1 MSYLTAFIDKLNG
14 MRILHTSDWH
24 IGSVLYGRKRY
35 DESDQFLNWLVETIK
50 SHSIETL
57 LVAGDI
63 FDTSTPSNTA
73 QELYYRFLN
82 EVSKTSCRRVIV
94 TGGNHDSPSFLD
106 APKALLKA
114 FNVYVVGSAAERE
127 EDEVYVLKDA
137 DNNPEV
143 IVCAVPF
150 LRDRD
155 VRQSSEGESYRDKEN
170 RLVEGIISHYQ
181 KVYEEACKQRNELGK
196 SLPIIGVGH
205 LFIAGSSIYKRSG
218 EASGERDLYVGN
230 LGQVPADRLPSF
242 DYFALGHL
250 HIPQKVAGRETIRY
264 SGSPMAMNFDEIH
277 QQKSVVLID
286 IDDQH
291 IDVQT
296 IPVPAFRQ
304 FEQIKG
310 DWDSIEAS
318 LRRLEEESFAGW
330 VEVIYEGQEA
340 IGNLRERVYKLVENT
355 SIEVLKIQ
363 NAMLFNAVMK
373 QYEKEVELQDLNP
386 ADVFDQCLIDHGI
399 PDDQKIVLKGL
410 FSEVCRQ
417 ISEADNQKE

>member
-1 MSYLTAFIDKLNG
+1 MK
-14 MRILHTSDWH
+14 ILHTSDWH
-24 IGSVLYGRKRY
+24 IGSTLYGRKRY
-35 DESDQFLNWLVETIK
+35 DESERFLQWLVETIK
-50 SHSIETL
+50 NQSIEAL

-82 EVSKTSCRRVIV
+82 EVSRTTCRHVIV

-127 EDEVYVLKDA
+127 EDEVLVLKDA
-137 DNNPEV
+137 HNNPEV

-155 VRQSSEGESYRDKEN
+155 VRQSNEGESYRDKEN

-181 KVYEEACKQRNELGK
+181 KVYEEACKERNELGK
-196 SLPIIGVGH
+196 SLPIIGMGH

-218 EASGERDLYVGN
+218 ETNGERDLYVGS
-230 LGQVPADRLPSF
+230 LGQVPADRLPFF

-250 HIPQKVAGRETIRY
+250 HIPQKVAGCETIRY

-296 IPVPAFRQ
+296 IPVPAFRH
-304 FEQIKG
+304 FDQIKG

-318 LRRLEEESFAGW
+318 LRRLKEESFAGW

-386 ADVFDQCLIDHGI
+386 TDVFDQCLIDHGI

>member
-1 MSYLTAFIDKLNG
+1 MK
-14 MRILHTSDWH
+14 ILHTSDWH
-24 IGSVLYGRKRY
+24 IGSALYGRKRY
-35 DESDQFLNWLVETIK
+35 DESEQFLHWLVETIK
-50 SHSIETL
+50 NHSIETL

-82 EVSKTSCRRVIV
+82 EVSRTTCRHVIV

-114 FNVYVVGSAAERE
+114 FNVHVVGNAAERD
-127 EDEVYVLKDA
+127 EDEVFVLKDA
-137 DNNPEV
+137 DNNPEA

-155 VRQSSEGESYRDKEN
+155 VRQSSEGESYRDKES

-181 KVYEEACKQRNELGK
+181 KVYEEACKERNELGK
-196 SLPIIGVGH
+196 SLPIIGMGH

-218 EASGERDLYVGN
+218 ETNGERDLYVGS
-230 LGQVPADRLPSF
+230 LGQVPADRFPPF

-250 HIPQKVAGRETIRY
+250 HIPQKVAGSETIRY

-277 QQKSVVLID
+277 QQKSVVIVD
-286 IDDQH
+286 IHDQH
-291 IDVQT
+291 VDIRTV
-296 IPVPAFRQ
+296 PVPAFRH

-318 LRRLEEESFAGW
+318 LRRLKEESFAGW

-386 ADVFDQCLIDHGI
+386 ADVFDQCLTDHGL
-399 PDDQKIVLKGL
+399 PDDQKVVLKGL

-417 ISEADNQKE
+417 MSEADNQKE

>member
-1 MSYLTAFIDKLNG
+1 MK
-14 MRILHTSDWH
+14 ILHTSDWH
-24 IGSVLYGRKRY
+24 FGSTLYGRKRY
-35 DESDQFLNWLVETIK
+35 DESEQFLHWLVETIK
-50 SHSIETL
+50 NHSIETL

-82 EVSKTSCRRVIV
+82 EVSKTTCRHVIV

-114 FNVYVVGSAAERE
+114 FNIYVVGSVAERE
-127 EDEVYVLKDA
+127 EAAVLVLNDA

-143 IVCAVPF
+143 IVCAIPF

-196 SLPIIGVGH
+196 SLPIIGMGH

-218 EASGERDLYVGN
+218 ETNGERDLYVGS
-230 LGQVPADRLPSF
+230 LGQVPADRLPPF

-250 HIPQKVAGRETIRY
+250 HIPQKVAGSETIRY

-277 QQKSVVLID
+277 QQKSVVIVD
-286 IDDQH
+286 IHDQH
-291 IDVQT
+291 MHIRTV
-296 IPVPAFRQ
+296 PVPAFRH

-318 LRRLEEESFAGW
+318 LRRLKEESFAGW

-386 ADVFDQCLIDHGI
+386 ADVFDQCLTDHGL
-399 PDDQKIVLKGL
+399 PDDQKVVLKGL

-417 ISEADNQKE
+417 MSEADNQKE

>member
-1 MSYLTAFIDKLNG
+1 MK
-14 MRILHTSDWH
+14 ILHTSDWH
-24 IGSVLYGRKRY
+24 IGSTLYGRKRY
-35 DESDQFLNWLVETIK
+35 DETEQFLQWLINTIK
-50 SHSIETL
+50 NHSIETL

-73 QELYYRFLN
+73 QGLYYRFLN
-82 EVSKTSCRRVIV
+82 EVAKTSCRHVIV
-94 TGGNHDSPSFLD
+94 TAGNHDSPSFLD

-114 FNVYVVGSAAERE
+114 FNVHVVGSAAQKS
-127 EDEVYVLKDA
+127 EDEVLVLKDG
-137 DNNPEV
+137 DNNPEL

-155 VRQSSEGESYRDKEN
+155 VRQSNEGESYQDKEN

-181 KVYEEACKQRNELGK
+181 NVYEEACRERNVLGK
-196 SLPIIGVGH
+196 SLPIVGMGH

-218 EASGERDLYVGN
+218 EVSGERDLYVGN
-230 LGQVPADRLPSF
+230 LGQVPADRLPAF

-250 HIPQKVAGRETIRY
+250 HIPQKVAGNENIRY

-277 QQKSVVLID
+277 QQKSVVLVEIE
-286 IDDQH
+286 DQH
-291 IDVQT
+291 VDVQT
-296 IPVPAFRQ
+296 IPVPTFRQ

-310 DWDSIEAS
+310 DWNSIETAINK
-318 LRRLEEESFAGW
+318 LKAESFAGW
-330 VEVIYEGQEA
+330 VEVIYEGKEA
-340 IGNLRERVYKLVENT
+340 IGNLRERIYKLVENT

-373 QYEKEVELQDLNP
+373 QYEKELELQDLNP
-386 ADVFDQCLIDHGI
+386 ADVFDQCMTDHGI
-399 PDDQKIVLKGL
+399 PDDQKAVLKGL

>member
-1 MSYLTAFIDKLNG
+1 MK
-14 MRILHTSDWH
+14 ILHTSDWH
-24 IGSVLYGRKRY
+24 IGSTLYGRKRY
-35 DESDQFLNWLVETIK
+35 DETEQFLQWLVETIK
-50 SHSIETL
+50 NHSIEAL
-57 LVAGDI
+57 LVAGDV

-82 EVSKTSCRRVIV
+82 EVSRTNCRHVIV
-94 TGGNHDSPSFLD
+94 TAGNHDSPSFLD
-106 APKALLKA
+106 APKVLLKA
-114 FNVYVVGSAAERE
+114 FNVHVVGSAAEKGGF
-127 EDEVYVLKDA
+127 EVLVLKDG
-137 DNNPEV
+137 DSKPEL

-155 VRQSSEGESYRDKEN
+155 VRQSSEGESYQDKEN

-181 KVYEEACKQRNELGK
+181 KAYEEACKEQNDLDK
-196 SLPIIGVGH
+196 SLPIVGMGH
-205 LFIAGSSIYKRSG
+205 LFIAGSSIYKRLG

-250 HIPQKVAGRETIRY
+250 HIPQKVACNEVIRY

-277 QQKSVVLID
+277 QQKSVVLVD
-286 IDDQH
+286 IEDQH
-291 IDVQT
+291 VDVQT

-304 FEQIKG
+304 FEQIKS
-310 DWDSIEAS
+310 DWNSIENTINK
-318 LRRLEEESFAGW
+318 LKEESFTGW

-386 ADVFDQCLIDHGI
+386 ADVFDQCLIDQGV
-399 PDDQKIVLKGL
+399 PDDQKVVLKGL

-417 ISEADNQKE
+417 IGEADNQKE

>member
-1 MSYLTAFIDKLNG
+1 MK
-14 MRILHTSDWH
+14 ILHTSDWH
-24 IGSVLYGRKRY
+24 IGSTLYGRKRY
-35 DESDQFLNWLVETIK
+35 DESERFLQWLVETIK
-50 SHSIETL
+50 NQSIEAL

-82 EVSKTSCRRVIV
+82 EVSRTTCRHVIV

-181 KVYEEACKQRNELGK
+181 KVYEEACKERNELGK
-196 SLPIIGVGH
+196 SLPIIGMGH

-218 EASGERDLYVGN
+218 ETNGERDLYVGS

-250 HIPQKVAGRETIRY
+250 HIPQKVAGSETIRY

-277 QQKSVVLID
+277 QQKSVVIVD
-286 IDDQH
+286 IHGQNVD
-291 IDVQT
+291 IQT
-296 IPVPAFRQ
+296 VPVPAFRH

-310 DWDSIEAS
+310 DWDSIEAN
-318 LRRLEEESFAGW
+318 LKRLKEESFAGW

-386 ADVFDQCLIDHGI
+386 ADVFDQCLTDHGI

-417 ISEADNQKE
+417 IGEADNQKE

>member
-1 MSYLTAFIDKLNG
+1 MK
-14 MRILHTSDWH
+14 ILHTSDWH
-24 IGSVLYGRKRY
+24 IGSTLYGRKRY
-35 DESDQFLNWLVETIK
+35 DESERFLQWLVETIK
-50 SHSIETL
+50 NQSIEAL

-82 EVSKTSCRRVIV
+82 EVSRTTCRHVIV

-114 FNVYVVGSAAERE
+114 FNVHVVGSAAERK
-127 EDEVYVLKDA
+127 EDKVFVLKDA
-137 DNNPEV
+137 DNNPGV

-155 VRQSSEGESYRDKEN
+155 IRQSSEGESYRDKEN
-170 RLVEGIISHYQ
+170 RLVEGIVSHYQ
-181 KVYEEACKQRNELGK
+181 KVYEEACKERNELGK
-196 SLPIIGVGH
+196 SLPIIGMGH

-218 EASGERDLYVGN
+218 EASRERDLYVGN
-230 LGQVPADRLPSF
+230 LGQVSADRLPSF

-277 QQKSVVLID
+277 QQKSVVIVD
-286 IDDQH
+286 IHDQNVD
-291 IDVQT
+291 IQIV
-296 IPVPAFRQ
+296 PVPAFRH

-363 NAMLFNAVMK
+363 NAMLFNVVMK

>member
-1 MSYLTAFIDKLNG
+1 MK
-14 MRILHTSDWH
+14 ILHTSDWH
-24 IGSVLYGRKRY
+24 IGSTLYGRKRY
-35 DESDQFLNWLVETIK
+35 DETEQFLHWLVETIK
-50 SHSIETL
+50 DNSIETL

-82 EVSKTSCRRVIV
+82 EVSRTTCRHVIV

-114 FNVYVVGSAAERE
+114 FNVHVVGSTAERE
-127 EDEVYVLKDA
+127 EDEVFVLKDA
-137 DNNPEV
+137 ANNPKV

-155 VRQSSEGESYRDKEN
+155 VRQSSEGESYRDKES

-181 KVYEEACKQRNELGK
+181 KVYEEACKERNELGK
-196 SLPIIGVGH
+196 SLPIIGMGH

-218 EASGERDLYVGN
+218 ETNGERDLYVGS
-230 LGQVPADRLPSF
+230 LGQVPADRLPPF

-250 HIPQKVAGRETIRY
+250 HIPQKVTGKENIRY

-277 QQKSVVLID
+277 QQKSVVIID
-286 IDDQH
+286 IRDQKVD
-291 IDVQT
+291 IKTV
-296 IPVPAFRQ
+296 PVPAFRQ

-310 DWDSIEAS
+310 DWDSLEAS
-318 LRRLEEESFAGW
+318 LRRLKEESFAGW
-330 VEVIYEGQEA
+330 VEVIYEGQEV
-340 IGNLRERVYKLVENT
+340 IGNLRERVYKLVENST
-355 SIEVLKIQ
+355 IEVLKIQ

-386 ADVFDQCLIDHGI
+386 LDVFEQCLIDHGI
-399 PDDQKIVLKGL
+399 PDDQKAVLKGL

>member
-1 MSYLTAFIDKLNG
+1 MK
-14 MRILHTSDWH
+14 ILHTSDWH
-24 IGSVLYGRKRY
+24 IGSTLYGSKRY
-35 DESDQFLNWLVETIK
+35 DESERFLQWLVETIK
-50 SHSIETL
+50 NQSIEAL

-82 EVSKTSCRRVIV
+82 EVSRTTCRHVIV

-250 HIPQKVAGRETIRY
+250 HIPQKVTGKENIRY
-264 SGSPMAMNFDEIH
+264 SGSPMAMNFDEIY
-277 QQKSVVLID
+277 QQKSVVIVD
-286 IDDQH
+286 IHDQNVD
-291 IDVQT
+291 IQTVQ
-296 IPVPAFRQ
+296 VPAFRH

-318 LRRLEEESFAGW
+318 LKRLKEESFAGW

-386 ADVFDQCLIDHGI
+386 TDVFDQCLIDYGI

>member
-1 MSYLTAFIDKLNG
+1 MK
-14 MRILHTSDWH
+14 ILHTSDWH

-35 DESDQFLNWLVETIK
+35 DESEQFLHWLVETIK
-50 SHSIETL
+50 NHSIETL

-82 EVSKTSCRRVIV
+82 EVSKTTCRHVIV

-106 APKALLKA
+106 APKALLNA
-114 FNVYVVGSAAERE
+114 FNVHVVGSAAERE

-181 KVYEEACKQRNELGK
+181 KVYEEACKQRNNLGK
-196 SLPIIGVGH
+196 SLSIIGMGH
-205 LFIAGSSIYKRSG
+205 LFIAGSSIYIRSG

-230 LGQVPADRLPSF
+230 LGQVPADQLPPF

-250 HIPQKVAGRETIRY
+250 HIPQKVAGSETIRY

-277 QQKSVVLID
+277 QQKSVVIVD
-286 IDDQH
+286 IHDQH
-291 IDVQT
+291 VDIQT
-296 IPVPAFRQ
+296 VLVPAFRH
-304 FEQIKG
+304 FDQIKG

-318 LRRLEEESFAGW
+318 LRRLKEESFAGW

-386 ADVFDQCLIDHGI
+386 ADVFDQCLTDHGI
-399 PDDQKIVLKGL
+399 PDDQKAVLKGL

>member
-1 MSYLTAFIDKLNG
+1 MK
-14 MRILHTSDWH
+14 ILHTSDWH
-24 IGSVLYGRKRY
+24 IGSTLYGRKRY
-35 DESDQFLNWLVETIK
+35 DESERFLQWLVETIK
-50 SHSIETL
+50 NQSIEAL

-82 EVSKTSCRRVIV
+82 EVSRTTCRHVIV

-114 FNVYVVGSAAERE
+114 FNIYVVGSVAERE
-127 EDEVYVLKDA
+127 EAEVLVLNDA

-143 IVCAVPF
+143 IVCAIPF

-170 RLVEGIISHYQ
+170 RLIEGIVSHYQ
-181 KVYEEACKQRNELGK
+181 KVYEEACKERNELGK
-196 SLPIIGVGH
+196 SLPIIGMGH

-218 EASGERDLYVGN
+218 ETKGERDLYVGS

-250 HIPQKVAGRETIRY
+250 HIPQKVAGSETIRY

-277 QQKSVVLID
+277 QQKSVVIVD
-286 IDDQH
+286 IHDQNVD
-291 IDVQT
+291 IQTVQ
-296 IPVPAFRQ
+296 VPAFRH

-310 DWDSIEAS
+310 DWDSIEAN
-318 LRRLEEESFAGW
+318 LKWLKEESFAGW

-386 ADVFDQCLIDHGI
+386 LDVFDQCLIDHGI
-399 PDDQKIVLKGL
+399 PDDQKVVLKGL

>member
-1 MSYLTAFIDKLNG
+1 MK
-14 MRILHTSDWH
+14 ILHTSDWH

-35 DESDQFLNWLVETIK
+35 DESEQFLNWLGETIK

-82 EVSKTSCRRVIV
+82 EVSRTTCRYVIV

-114 FNVYVVGSAAERE
+114 FNVYVVGSAAEKE
-127 EDEVYVLKDA
+127 EDEVFVLKDA
-137 DNNPEV
+137 DKNPEV

-155 VRQSSEGESYRDKEN
+155 VRQSSEGESYGDKES

-181 KVYEEACKQRNELGK
+181 KVYEEACKQRNNLGK
-196 SLPIIGVGH
+196 SLPIIGMGH

-218 EASGERDLYVGN
+218 ETNGERDLYVGS
-230 LGQVPADRLPSF
+230 LGQVPADRLPPF

-250 HIPQKVAGRETIRY
+250 HIPQKVAGSESIRY

-277 QQKSVVLID
+277 QQKSVVIVD
-286 IDDQH
+286 IHDQNVD
-291 IDVQT
+291 IQT
-296 IPVPAFRQ
+296 VPVPAFRH
-304 FEQIKG
+304 FDQIKG

-318 LRRLEEESFAGW
+318 LKRLKEESFAGW

-340 IGNLRERVYKLVENT
+340 IGNLRKRVYKLVENT

-399 PDDQKIVLKGL
+399 PDDQKVVLKGL

>member
-1 MSYLTAFIDKLNG
+1 MK
-14 MRILHTSDWH
+14 ILHTSDWH
-24 IGSVLYGRKRY
+24 IGSALYGRKRY
-35 DESDQFLNWLVETIK
+35 DESEQFLHWLVETIK
-50 SHSIETL
+50 NHSIETL

-82 EVSKTSCRRVIV
+82 EVSKTTCRHVIV

-114 FNVYVVGSAAERE
+114 FNVHVVGSAAERE
-127 EDEVYVLKDA
+127 EDEVLVLKDA
-137 DNNPEV
+137 HNNPEV

-181 KVYEEACKQRNELGK
+181 KVYDEAYSQRNNSGE
-196 SLPIIGVGH
+196 SLPVIGMGH
-205 LFIAGSSIYKRSG
+205 IFIAGSSIYKRSG
-218 EASGERDLYVGN
+218 ETNGERDLYVGS

-250 HIPQKVAGRETIRY
+250 HIPQKVAGSETIRY

-277 QQKSVVLID
+277 QQKSVVIVD
-286 IDDQH
+286 IHDQNVD
-291 IDVQT
+291 IQTVQ
-296 IPVPAFRQ
+296 VPAFRN

-318 LRRLEEESFAGW
+318 LKRLKEEPFAGW

-386 ADVFDQCLIDHGI
+386 TDVFDQCLIDHGI

>member
-1 MSYLTAFIDKLNG
+1 MK
-14 MRILHTSDWH
+14 ILHTSDWH
-24 IGSVLYGRKRY
+24 IGSALYGRKRY
-35 DESDQFLNWLVETIK
+35 DESEQFLHWLVETIK
-50 SHSIETL
+50 NQSIEAL

-82 EVSKTSCRRVIV
+82 EVSRTTCCHVIV

-114 FNVYVVGSAAERE
+114 FNVHVVGSTAERE
-127 EDEVYVLKDA
+127 EDEVFVLKDA
-137 DNNPEV
+137 ANNPKV

-181 KVYEEACKQRNELGK
+181 KVYEEACKERNELGK
-196 SLPIIGVGH
+196 SLPIIGMGH

-218 EASGERDLYVGN
+218 ETNGERDLYVGS
-230 LGQVPADRLPSF
+230 LGQVPADRLPPF

-250 HIPQKVAGRETIRY
+250 HIPQKVAGSETIRY

-277 QQKSVVLID
+277 QQKSVVIVD
-286 IDDQH
+286 IHDQH
-291 IDVQT
+291 VHIRTV
-296 IPVPAFRQ
+296 PVPAFRH

-318 LRRLEEESFAGW
+318 LKRLKEESFAGW
-330 VEVIYEGQEA
+330 VEVICEGQEA

-399 PDDQKIVLKGL
+399 PDDQKVVLKGL

>member
-1 MSYLTAFIDKLNG
+1 MK
-14 MRILHTSDWH
+14 ILHTSDWH
-24 IGSVLYGRKRY
+24 IGSTLYGRKRY
-35 DESDQFLNWLVETIK
+35 DESERFLQWLVETIK
-50 SHSIETL
+50 NQSIEAL

-82 EVSKTSCRRVIV
+82 EVSRTTCRHVIV

-181 KVYEEACKQRNELGK
+181 KVYDEACSQRNNSGE
-196 SLPIIGVGH
+196 SLPIIGIGH

-230 LGQVPADRLPSF
+230 LGQVSADRLPPF

-250 HIPQKVAGRETIRY
+250 HIPQKVAGSETIRY

-277 QQKSVVLID
+277 QQKSVVIVD
-286 IDDQH
+286 IHDQNVD
-291 IDVQT
+291 IQT
-296 IPVPAFRQ
+296 VPVPAFRH

-318 LRRLEEESFAGW
+318 LKRLKEKSFAGW
-330 VEVIYEGQEA
+330 VEVIYEGQEV
-340 IGNLRERVYKLVENT
+340 IGNLRERVYKLVENST
-355 SIEVLKIQ
+355 IEVLKIQ

-417 ISEADNQKE
+417 ISEADNQTE

>member
-1 MSYLTAFIDKLNG
+1 MK
-14 MRILHTSDWH
+14 ILHTSDWH
-24 IGSVLYGRKRY
+24 VGSTLYGRKRY
-35 DESDQFLNWLVETIK
+35 DESEHFLHWLVETIK
-50 SHSIETL
+50 NHSLEAL
-57 LVAGDI
+57 LIAGDI

-82 EVSKTSCRRVIV
+82 EVSRTTCRHVIV

-127 EDEVYVLKDA
+127 EDEVFVLKDA

-155 VRQSSEGESYRDKEN
+155 VRQSSEGESYRNKEN
-170 RLVEGIISHYQ
+170 RLVEGIILHYQ
-181 KVYEEACKQRNELGK
+181 KVYEEACKERNELGK
-196 SLPIIGVGH
+196 SLPIIGMGH

-218 EASGERDLYVGN
+218 KASGERDLYVGN
-230 LGQVPADRLPSF
+230 LGQVSADRLPSF

-250 HIPQKVAGRETIRY
+250 HILQKVAGRETIRY

-277 QQKSVVLID
+277 QQKSVVIVD
-286 IDDQH
+286 IHDQNV
-291 IDVQT
+291 DVQT
-296 IPVPAFRQ
+296 VPVPAFRH

-310 DWDSIEAS
+310 DWDSIEAN
-318 LRRLEEESFAGW
+318 LKQLKEESFAGW

-386 ADVFDQCLIDHGI
+386 ADVFDQCLTDHGI
-399 PDDQKIVLKGL
+399 PDDQKVVLKRL

>member
-1 MSYLTAFIDKLNG
+1 MMK
-14 MRILHTSDWH
+14 ILHTSDWH
-24 IGSVLYGRKRY
+24 IGSALYGRKRY
-35 DESDQFLNWLVETIK
+35 DESEQFLHWLVETIK
-50 SHSIETL
+50 NHSIEAL

-82 EVSKTSCRRVIV
+82 EVSRTTCRHVIV

-106 APKALLKA
+106 APKALLKV

-127 EDEVYVLKDA
+127 EDEVLVLKDA
-137 DNNPEV
+137 HNNPEV

-155 VRQSSEGESYRDKEN
+155 VRQSNEGESYRDKEN

-181 KVYEEACKQRNELGK
+181 KVYEEACKERNELGK
-196 SLPIIGVGH
+196 SLPIIGMGH

-218 EASGERDLYVGN
+218 ETNGERDLYVGS
-230 LGQVPADRLPSF
+230 LGQVPADRLPFF

-250 HIPQKVAGRETIRY
+250 HIPQKVAGYENIRY
-264 SGSPMAMNFDEIH
+264 SGSPMVMNFDEIH
-277 QQKSVVLID
+277 QQKSVEIVD
-286 IDDQH
+286 IHDQNVD
-291 IDVQT
+291 IQT
-296 IPVPAFRQ
+296 VPVPAFRH

-310 DWDSIEAS
+310 DWDSIEAN
-318 LRRLEEESFAGW
+318 LKRLKEESFTGW
-330 VEVIYEGQEA
+330 VEVIYEGEEA

-363 NAMLFNAVMK
+363 NTMLFNAVMK

-386 ADVFDQCLIDHGI
+386 LDVFDQCLTDHGI
-399 PDDQKIVLKGL
+399 PDDQKVVLKRL

>member
-1 MSYLTAFIDKLNG
+1 M
-14 MRILHTSDWH
+14 
-24 IGSVLYGRKRY
+24 
-35 DESDQFLNWLVETIK
+35 
-50 SHSIETL
+50 
-57 LVAGDI
+57 
-63 FDTSTPSNTA
+63 
-73 QELYYRFLN
+73 
-82 EVSKTSCRRVIV
+82 
-94 TGGNHDSPSFLD
+94 
-106 APKALLKA
+106 LKA
-114 FNVYVVGSAAERE
+114 FNVHVVGGAAEKGGF
-127 EDEVYVLKDA
+127 EVLVLKDG
-137 DNNPEV
+137 DSKPEL

-155 VRQSSEGESYRDKEN
+155 VRQSSEGESYQDKEN

-181 KVYEEACKQRNELGK
+181 KAYEEACKEQNDLDK
-196 SLPIIGVGH
+196 SLPIVGMGH
-205 LFIAGSSIYKRSG
+205 LFIAGSSIYKRLG

-250 HIPQKVAGRETIRY
+250 HIPQKVACNEVIRY

-277 QQKSVVLID
+277 QQKSVVLVD
-286 IDDQH
+286 IEDQH
-291 IDVQT
+291 VDVQT

-310 DWDSIEAS
+310 DWNSIENTINK
-318 LRRLEEESFAGW
+318 LKEESFTGW

-386 ADVFDQCLIDHGI
+386 ADVFDQCLIDQGV
-399 PDDQKIVLKGL
+399 PDDQKVVLKGL

-417 ISEADNQKE
+417 IGEADNQKE

>member
-1 MSYLTAFIDKLNG
+1 MK
-14 MRILHTSDWH
+14 ILHTSDWH
-24 IGSVLYGRKRY
+24 IGSTLYGRKRY
-35 DESDQFLNWLVETIK
+35 DESEQFLHWLVETIK
-50 SHSIETL
+50 NHSVEAL

-82 EVSKTSCRRVIV
+82 EVSKTTCRHVIV

-114 FNVYVVGSAAERE
+114 FNVHVVGSAAERE
-127 EDEVYVLKDA
+127 EDEVFILKDA
-137 DNNPEV
+137 DNNPEA

-150 LRDRD
+150 LRDRE

-181 KVYEEACKQRNELGK
+181 KVYEEACKERNELGK
-196 SLPIIGVGH
+196 SLPIIGMGH

-218 EASGERDLYVGN
+218 ETNGERDLYVGS

-250 HIPQKVAGRETIRY
+250 HIPQKVAGSETIRY

-277 QQKSVVLID
+277 QQKSVVIVD
-286 IDDQH
+286 IHDQNVD
-291 IDVQT
+291 IQTVQ
-296 IPVPAFRQ
+296 VPAFRH

-318 LRRLEEESFAGW
+318 LKRLKEESFAGW

-386 ADVFDQCLIDHGI
+386 ADVFDQCLTDHGL
-399 PDDQKIVLKGL
+399 PDDQKVVLKGL

-417 ISEADNQKE
+417 MSEADNQKE

>member
-1 MSYLTAFIDKLNG
+1 MK
-14 MRILHTSDWH
+14 ILHTSDWH
-24 IGSVLYGRKRY
+24 IGSTLYGRKRY
-35 DESDQFLNWLVETIK
+35 DESEQFLQWLVETIK
-50 SHSIETL
+50 NQSIEAL

-63 FDTSTPSNTA
+63 FDTSTLSNTA

-82 EVSKTSCRRVIV
+82 EASKTTCRHVIV

-114 FNVYVVGSAAERE
+114 FNVHVVGSAAERE
-127 EDEVYVLKDA
+127 EDEVLVLKDA
-137 DNNPEV
+137 HNNPEV

-181 KVYEEACKQRNELGK
+181 KVYEEAHKEQNELGK
-196 SLPIIGVGH
+196 SLPIIGMGH
-205 LFIAGSSIYKRSG
+205 LFIVGSSIYKRSG
-218 EASGERDLYVGN
+218 EPSGERDLYVGS
-230 LGQVPADRLPSF
+230 LGQVPADRLPPF

-250 HIPQKVAGRETIRY
+250 HIPQKVAGSEIIRY

-277 QQKSVVLID
+277 QQKSVVIVD
-286 IDDQH
+286 IHDQNVD
-291 IDVQT
+291 IQT
-296 IPVPAFRQ
+296 VPVPAFRH

-310 DWDSIEAS
+310 DWDSIEAN
-318 LRRLEEESFAGW
+318 LKRLKKESFAGW

-363 NAMLFNAVMK
+363 NSMLFNAVMK

>member
-1 MSYLTAFIDKLNG
+1 MK
-14 MRILHTSDWH
+14 ILHTSDWH
-24 IGSVLYGRKRY
+24 IGSTLYGRKRY
-35 DESDQFLNWLVETIK
+35 DESEQFLHWLVETIK
-50 SHSIETL
+50 NHSIETL

-82 EVSKTSCRRVIV
+82 EVSRTTCRHVIV

-127 EDEVYVLKDA
+127 EDEVLVLKDA
-137 DNNPEV
+137 DDNPGV

-155 VRQSSEGESYRDKEN
+155 VRQSSEGESYRDNEN

-181 KVYEEACKQRNELGK
+181 TVYEEACKERNELGK
-196 SLPIIGVGH
+196 SLPIIGMGH

-218 EASGERDLYVGN
+218 EVNGERDLYVGS
-230 LGQVPADRLPSF
+230 LGQVPADRLPPF

-250 HIPQKVAGRETIRY
+250 HIPQNVAGCKNIRY

-277 QQKSVVLID
+277 QQKSVVIVDTHDQNVD
-286 IDDQH
+286 IQ
-291 IDVQT
+291 IM
-296 IPVPAFRQ
+296 PVPAFRH
-304 FEQIKG
+304 FDQIKG

-318 LRRLEEESFAGW
+318 LRRLKEESFAGW

-399 PDDQKIVLKGL
+399 PDEQKIVLKGL

>member
-1 MSYLTAFIDKLNG
+1 

-24 IGSVLYGRKRY
+24 IGSALYGRKRY
-35 DESDQFLNWLVETIK
+35 DESEQFLHWLVETIK
-50 SHSIETL
+50 NCSIEAL

-82 EVSKTSCRRVIV
+82 EVSRTTCRHVIV

-127 EDEVYVLKDA
+127 EDEVLVLKDA
-137 DNNPEV
+137 DNNSEA

-181 KVYEEACKQRNELGK
+181 TVYEEACKERNELGK
-196 SLPIIGVGH
+196 SLPIIGMGH

-218 EASGERDLYVGN
+218 ETNGERDLYVGS
-230 LGQVPADRLPSF
+230 LGQVPADRLPPF

-250 HIPQKVAGRETIRY
+250 HIPQNVAGCKNIRY

-277 QQKSVVLID
+277 QQKSVVIVD
-286 IDDQH
+286 IHDQH
-291 IDVQT
+291 VHIRTV
-296 IPVPAFRQ
+296 PVPAFRH

-318 LRRLEEESFAGW
+318 LRRLKEESFAGW
-330 VEVIYEGQEA
+330 VEVIYEGQEV

>member
-1 MSYLTAFIDKLNG
+1 MK
-14 MRILHTSDWH
+14 ILHTSDWH
-24 IGSVLYGRKRY
+24 IGSALYGRKRY
-35 DESDQFLNWLVETIK
+35 DESEQFLHWLVETIK

-82 EVSKTSCRRVIV
+82 EVSRTTCRHVIV

-127 EDEVYVLKDA
+127 EDEVFVLKDA
-137 DNNPEV
+137 GNNPEV

-155 VRQSSEGESYRDKEN
+155 VRQSSEGESYRDKES

-181 KVYEEACKQRNELGK
+181 KVYEEACKERNELGK
-196 SLPIIGVGH
+196 SLPIIGMGH

-218 EASGERDLYVGN
+218 ETSGERDLYVGS
-230 LGQVPADRLPSF
+230 LGQVPADRLPPF

-250 HIPQKVAGRETIRY
+250 HIPQKVAGSETIRC

-277 QQKSVVLID
+277 QQKSVVIVD
-286 IDDQH
+286 IHDQNMDIH
-291 IDVQT
+291 TV
-296 IPVPAFRQ
+296 PVPAFRH
-304 FEQIKG
+304 FDQIKG

-318 LRRLEEESFAGW
+318 LKRLKEESFAGW
-330 VEVIYEGQEA
+330 IEVIYEGQEA

-386 ADVFDQCLIDHGI
+386 SDVFDQCLIDHGI
-399 PDDQKIVLKGL
+399 PDDQKVVLKGL

>member
-1 MSYLTAFIDKLNG
+1 MK
-14 MRILHTSDWH
+14 ILHTSDWH
-24 IGSVLYGRKRY
+24 IGSTLYGRKRY
-35 DESDQFLNWLVETIK
+35 DETEQFLQWLVETIK
-50 SHSIETL
+50 NHSIEAL
-57 LVAGDI
+57 LVAGDV

-82 EVSKTSCRRVIV
+82 EVSRTNCRHVIV
-94 TGGNHDSPSFLD
+94 TAGNHDSPSFLD
-106 APKALLKA
+106 APKVLLKA
-114 FNVYVVGSAAERE
+114 FNVHVVGSAAEKGGF
-127 EDEVYVLKDA
+127 EVLVLKDG
-137 DNNPEV
+137 DSKPEL

-150 LRDRD
+150 LMDRD
-155 VRQSSEGESYRDKEN
+155 VRQSSEGESYQDKEN

-181 KVYEEACKQRNELGK
+181 KAYEEACKEQNDLDK
-196 SLPIIGVGH
+196 SLPIVGMGH
-205 LFIAGSSIYKRSG
+205 LFIAGSSIYKRLG

-250 HIPQKVAGRETIRY
+250 HIPQKVACNEVIRY

-277 QQKSVVLID
+277 QQKSVVLVD
-286 IDDQH
+286 IEDQH
-291 IDVQT
+291 VDVQT

-310 DWDSIEAS
+310 DWNSIENTINK
-318 LRRLEEESFAGW
+318 LKEESFTGW

-386 ADVFDQCLIDHGI
+386 ADVFDQCLIDQGV
-399 PDDQKIVLKGL
+399 PDDQKVVLKGL

-417 ISEADNQKE
+417 IGEADNQKE

>member
-1 MSYLTAFIDKLNG
+1 MK
-14 MRILHTSDWH
+14 ILHTSDWH
-24 IGSVLYGRKRY
+24 IGSTLYGRKRY
-35 DESDQFLNWLVETIK
+35 DESEQFLHWLVETIK

-82 EVSKTSCRRVIV
+82 EVSKTTCRHVIV

-127 EDEVYVLKDA
+127 EDEVFVLKDA
-137 DNNPEV
+137 DHNPKV

-170 RLVEGIISHYQ
+170 RLVEGIILHYQ
-181 KVYEEACKQRNELGK
+181 KVYEEACKERNELGK
-196 SLPIIGVGH
+196 SLPIIGMGH
-205 LFIAGSSIYKRSG
+205 LFVAGSSIYKRSG

-250 HIPQKVAGRETIRY
+250 HIPQKVAGSETIRY

-277 QQKSVVLID
+277 QQKSVVIVD
-286 IDDQH
+286 IHDQNMD
-291 IDVQT
+291 IKTV
-296 IPVPAFRQ
+296 PVPAFRH

-318 LRRLEEESFAGW
+318 LRRLKEESFAGW

-355 SIEVLKIQ
+355 FIEVLKIQ

-399 PDDQKIVLKGL
+399 PDDQKVVLKGL

>member
-1 MSYLTAFIDKLNG
+1 MK
-14 MRILHTSDWH
+14 ILHTSDWH
-24 IGSVLYGRKRY
+24 IGSTLYGRKRY
-35 DESDQFLNWLVETIK
+35 DETEQFLQWLVETIK
-50 SHSIETL
+50 NHSIETL
-57 LVAGDI
+57 LVAGDV

-82 EVSKTSCRRVIV
+82 EVAKTSCRHVIV
-94 TGGNHDSPSFLD
+94 TAGNHDSPSFLD

-114 FNVYVVGSAAERE
+114 FNVHVVGSAAEKGGF
-127 EDEVYVLKDA
+127 EVLVLKDG
-137 DNNPEV
+137 DSKPEL

-155 VRQSSEGESYRDKEN
+155 VRQSSDGESYQDKEN

-181 KVYEEACKQRNELGK
+181 KVYEEACRERSDLDK
-196 SLPIIGVGH
+196 SLPIVGMGH
-205 LFIAGSSIYKRSG
+205 LFIAGSSIYKRLG

-230 LGQVPADRLPSF
+230 LGQVPADRLPTF

-250 HIPQKVAGRETIRY
+250 HIPQKVAGNEVIRY

-277 QQKSVVLID
+277 QQKSVVLVD

-291 IDVQT
+291 VDVQT
-296 IPVPAFRQ
+296 IPVLAFRQ

-310 DWDSIEAS
+310 DWNSIEITINK
-318 LRRLEEESFAGW
+318 LKEESFTGW

-386 ADVFDQCLIDHGI
+386 ADVFDQCLTDHGI
-399 PDDQKIVLKGL
+399 PDDQKVVLKGL

>member
-1 MSYLTAFIDKLNG
+1 MK
-14 MRILHTSDWH
+14 ILHTSDWH
-24 IGSVLYGRKRY
+24 VGSTLYGRKRY
-35 DESDQFLNWLVETIK
+35 DESEQFLHWLVETIK
-50 SHSIETL
+50 NHSIETL

-82 EVSKTSCRRVIV
+82 EVSRTTCRHVIV

-114 FNVYVVGSAAERE
+114 FNIYVVGSVAERE
-127 EDEVYVLKDA
+127 EAEVLVLNDA

-143 IVCAVPF
+143 IVCAIPF

-170 RLVEGIISHYQ
+170 RLIEGIVSRYQ
-181 KVYEEACKQRNELGK
+181 KVYEEACKERNELGK
-196 SLPIIGVGH
+196 SLPIIGMGH
-205 LFIAGSSIYKRSG
+205 LFIVGSSIYKRSG

-230 LGQVPADRLPSF
+230 LGQVSADRLPSF

-277 QQKSVVLID
+277 QQKSVVIVD
-286 IDDQH
+286 IHDQNMD
-291 IDVQT
+291 IKTV
-296 IPVPAFRQ
+296 PVPAFRH
-304 FEQIKG
+304 FDQIKG

-318 LRRLEEESFAGW
+318 LRRLKEESFAGW

-386 ADVFDQCLIDHGI
+386 SDVFDQCLIDHGI
-399 PDDQKIVLKGL
+399 PDDQKVVLKGL

>member
-1 MSYLTAFIDKLNG
+1 MK
-14 MRILHTSDWH
+14 ILHTSDWH
-24 IGSVLYGRKRY
+24 IGSTLYGRKRY
-35 DESDQFLNWLVETIK
+35 DESEQFLQWLVETIK
-50 SHSIETL
+50 NQSIEAL

-82 EVSKTSCRRVIV
+82 EASKTTCRHVIV

-114 FNVYVVGSAAERE
+114 FNVHVVGSAAERE
-127 EDEVYVLKDA
+127 EDEALVLKDA
-137 DNNPEV
+137 HNNPEV

-181 KVYEEACKQRNELGK
+181 KVYEEAHKEQNELGK
-196 SLPIIGVGH
+196 SLPIIGMGH
-205 LFIAGSSIYKRSG
+205 LFIVGSSIYKRSG
-218 EASGERDLYVGN
+218 EPSGERDLYVGS
-230 LGQVPADRLPSF
+230 LGQVPADRLPPF

-250 HIPQKVAGRETIRY
+250 HIPQKVAGSEIIRY

-277 QQKSVVLID
+277 QQKSVVIVD
-286 IDDQH
+286 IHDQNVD
-291 IDVQT
+291 IQT
-296 IPVPAFRQ
+296 VPVPAFRH

-310 DWDSIEAS
+310 DWDSIEAN
-318 LRRLEEESFAGW
+318 LKRLKKESFAGW

-363 NAMLFNAVMK
+363 NSMLFNAVMK

>member
-1 MSYLTAFIDKLNG
+1 MK
-14 MRILHTSDWH
+14 ILHTSDWH
-24 IGSVLYGRKRY
+24 IGSTLYGRKRY
-35 DESDQFLNWLVETIK
+35 DESDQFLNRLVETIK

-73 QELYYRFLN
+73 QELYYHFLN
-82 EVSKTSCRRVIV
+82 EVSRTTCRHVIV

-127 EDEVYVLKDA
+127 EDEVFILKDA

-181 KVYEEACKQRNELGK
+181 KVYEEACKERNELGK
-196 SLPIIGVGH
+196 SLPIVGMGH

-218 EASGERDLYVGN
+218 ETNGERDLYVGS

-250 HIPQKVAGRETIRY
+250 HIPQKVAGSETIRY

-277 QQKSVVLID
+277 QQKSVVIVD
-286 IDDQH
+286 IHDQNVD
-291 IDVQT
+291 IQTVQ
-296 IPVPAFRQ
+296 VPAFRH

-318 LRRLEEESFAGW
+318 LKRLKEESFAGW

-386 ADVFDQCLIDHGI
+386 TDVFDQCLIDYGI

>member
-1 MSYLTAFIDKLNG
+1 MVTESPNISKWNLHK
-14 MRILHTSDWH
+14 RIYNPWH
-24 IGSVLYGRKRY
+24 IGSTLYGRKRY
-35 DESDQFLNWLVETIK
+35 DETEQFLHWLVETIK
-50 SHSIETL
+50 DNSIETL

-82 EVSKTSCRRVIV
+82 EVSGLYHCHGRRSRFTVLFRCSEGTVKSIQCSCCRKC
-94 TGGNHDSPSFLD
+94 GG
-106 APKALLKA
+106 
-114 FNVYVVGSAAERE
+114 ERGGE
-127 EDEVYVLKDA
+127 FEVLVLKDA
-137 DNNPEV
+137 ENKPEL

-170 RLVEGIISHYQ
+170 RLVEGIILHYQ
-181 KVYEEACKQRNELGK
+181 NVYEEACKERNELGK
-196 SLPIIGVGH
+196 SLPIIGMGH
-205 LFIAGSSIYKRSG
+205 LFVAGSSIYKRSG

-230 LGQVPADRLPSF
+230 LGQVPADRLPPF

-250 HIPQKVAGRETIRY
+250 HIPQKVAGSETIRY

-277 QQKSVVLID
+277 QQKSVVIVD
-286 IDDQH
+286 IHDQH
-291 IDVQT
+291 VDIQT
-296 IPVPAFRQ
+296 VLVPAFRH

-318 LRRLEEESFAGW
+318 LKRLKEESFAGW

>member
-1 MSYLTAFIDKLNG
+1 MK
-14 MRILHTSDWH
+14 ILHTSDWH
-24 IGSVLYGRKRY
+24 IGSTLYGRKRY
-35 DESDQFLNWLVETIK
+35 DESEQFLHWLVETIEN
-50 SHSIETL
+50 HSVEAL

-82 EVSKTSCRRVIV
+82 EVSGTNCRHIIV

-127 EDEVYVLKDA
+127 EDEVFVLKDA

-181 KVYEEACKQRNELGK
+181 KVYEEACKERNELGK
-196 SLPIIGVGH
+196 SLPIIGMGH

-230 LGQVPADRLPSF
+230 LGQVSADRLPPF

-250 HIPQKVAGRETIRY
+250 HIPQKVAGSETIRY
-264 SGSPMAMNFDEIH
+264 SGSPIAMNFDEIH
-277 QQKSVVLID
+277 QQKSVVIVD
-286 IDDQH
+286 IHDQNVDIH
-291 IDVQT
+291 TV
-296 IPVPAFRQ
+296 PVPAFRH

-318 LRRLEEESFAGW
+318 LKRLKEESFAGC

-386 ADVFDQCLIDHGI
+386 TDVFDQCLIDHGI

>member
-1 MSYLTAFIDKLNG
+1 MK
-14 MRILHTSDWH
+14 ILHTSDWH

-35 DESDQFLNWLVETIK
+35 DESEQFLNWLAETIK

-82 EVSKTSCRRVIV
+82 EVSKTTCRNIIV

-127 EDEVYVLKDA
+127 EDEVFVLEDA
-137 DNNPEV
+137 DNNPEA

-181 KVYEEACKQRNELGK
+181 KVYEKACKERNELGK
-196 SLPIIGVGH
+196 SLPIIGMGH

-218 EASGERDLYVGN
+218 ETNGERDLYVGS
-230 LGQVPADRLPSF
+230 LGQVPADRLPPF

-250 HIPQKVAGRETIRY
+250 HIPQKVAGSESIRY

-277 QQKSVVLID
+277 QQKSVVIVD
-286 IDDQH
+286 IHDQNVD
-291 IDVQT
+291 IQT
-296 IPVPAFRQ
+296 VPVPAFRH
-304 FEQIKG
+304 FDQIKG

-318 LRRLEEESFAGW
+318 LRRLKEESFAGW

-386 ADVFDQCLIDHGI
+386 ADVFDQCLTDHGI
-399 PDDQKIVLKGL
+399 LDDQKVVLKGL

>member
-1 MSYLTAFIDKLNG
+1 MK
-14 MRILHTSDWH
+14 ILHTSDWH
-24 IGSVLYGRKRY
+24 IGSTLYGRKRY
-35 DESDQFLNWLVETIK
+35 DETEQFLHWLVETIK
-50 SHSIETL
+50 DNSIETL

-82 EVSKTSCRRVIV
+82 EVSGTNCRHIIV

-127 EDEVYVLKDA
+127 EDEVFVLKDA
-137 DNNPEV
+137 DNNPV
-143 IVCAVPF
+143 AIVCAVPF

-155 VRQSSEGESYRDKEN
+155 VRQSGEGESYCDKES

-181 KVYEEACKQRNELGK
+181 KVYEEACKERNELGK
-196 SLPIIGVGH
+196 SLPIIGMGH

-218 EASGERDLYVGN
+218 ETNGERDLYVGS
-230 LGQVPADRLPSF
+230 LGQVPADRLPPF

-250 HIPQKVAGRETIRY
+250 HIPQKVAGCETIRY

-277 QQKSVVLID
+277 QQKSVVIVD
-286 IDDQH
+286 IHDQNVD
-291 IDVQT
+291 IQT
-296 IPVPAFRQ
+296 VPVPAFRH

-318 LRRLEEESFAGW
+318 LKRLKEESFAGW

-386 ADVFDQCLIDHGI
+386 ADVFDQCLTDHGI
-399 PDDQKIVLKGL
+399 PDDQKVVLKGL

>member
-1 MSYLTAFIDKLNG
+1 MK
-14 MRILHTSDWH
+14 ILHTSDWH
-24 IGSVLYGRKRY
+24 VGLTLYGRKRY
-35 DESDQFLNWLVETIK
+35 DESEQFLHWLAKTIK

-82 EVSKTSCRRVIV
+82 EVSRTTCRHVIV

-127 EDEVYVLKDA
+127 EDEIFVLKDA
-137 DNNPEV
+137 GNNPEV

-155 VRQSSEGESYRDKEN
+155 VRQSCEGESYRDKEN

-181 KVYEEACKQRNELGK
+181 KVYDEACSQRNNSGE
-196 SLPIIGVGH
+196 SLPVIGMGH

-218 EASGERDLYVGN
+218 ETNGERDLYVGS
-230 LGQVPADRLPSF
+230 LGQVPADRLPPF

-250 HIPQKVAGRETIRY
+250 HIPQKVTGSETIRY

-296 IPVPAFRQ
+296 IPVPAFRH

-310 DWDSIEAS
+310 DWDSIEAN
-318 LRRLEEESFAGW
+318 LKRLKKESFAGW

-363 NAMLFNAVMK
+363 NTMLFNTVMK

-399 PDDQKIVLKGL
+399 PDDQKVVLKGL

>member
-1 MSYLTAFIDKLNG
+1 MK
-14 MRILHTSDWH
+14 ILHTSDWH
-24 IGSVLYGRKRY
+24 IGSTLYGRKRY
-35 DESDQFLNWLVETIK
+35 DESKQFLHWLVEIIK
-50 SHSIETL
+50 NHSIETL

-82 EVSKTSCRRVIV
+82 EVSRTTCRHVIV

-106 APKALLKA
+106 ATKALLKA
-114 FNVYVVGSAAERE
+114 FNIYVVGSVAERE
-127 EDEVYVLKDA
+127 EAEVFVLKNA

-155 VRQSSEGESYRDKEN
+155 IRQSSEGESYRDKEN

-181 KVYEEACKQRNELGK
+181 KVYEEASKERNELGK
-196 SLPIIGVGH
+196 SLPIIGMGH

-218 EASGERDLYVGN
+218 ETNGERDLYVGS
-230 LGQVPADRLPSF
+230 LGQVPADRLPPF

-250 HIPQKVAGRETIRY
+250 HIPQKVAGSETIRY

-277 QQKSVVLID
+277 QQKSVVIVD
-286 IDDQH
+286 IHDQNVD
-291 IDVQT
+291 IQT
-296 IPVPAFRQ
+296 VPVPAFRH
-304 FEQIKG
+304 FDQIKG

-318 LRRLEEESFAGW
+318 LRRLKEESFAGW

-386 ADVFDQCLIDHGI
+386 TDVFDQCLIDYGI

>member
-1 MSYLTAFIDKLNG
+1 MK
-14 MRILHTSDWH
+14 ILHTSDWH
-24 IGSVLYGRKRY
+24 IGSTLYGRKRY
-35 DESDQFLNWLVETIK
+35 DESEQFLHWLVETIK
-50 SHSIETL
+50 NQSIEAL

-82 EVSKTSCRRVIV
+82 EVSRTTCRHVIV

-114 FNVYVVGSAAERE
+114 FNIYVVGSVAERE
-127 EDEVYVLKDA
+127 EAEVLVLNDA

-143 IVCAVPF
+143 IVCAIPF

-155 VRQSSEGESYRDKEN
+155 VRQSSEGESYRYKEN
-170 RLVEGIISHYQ
+170 RLIEGIVSHYQ
-181 KVYEEACKQRNELGK
+181 KVCEEACKERNELGK
-196 SLPIIGVGH
+196 SLPIIGMGH

-230 LGQVPADRLPSF
+230 LGQVSADRLPSF

-318 LRRLEEESFAGW
+318 LRRLKEESFAGW

-340 IGNLRERVYKLVENT
+340 IGNFRERVYKLVENT